1 MARNYSKGTYTV
13 NEIAEIVFKKCPGR
27 FKDVSIAHRQVN
39 KMMAKLGIK
48 DINGK
53 RRCMFI
59 TATDTARLID
69 AIVNSR
75 TRKTKKPGEQI
86 SLPEILNGKPLAFL
100 DPYTPRN
107 LTEEEPEG
115 PREVDGALHTP
126 RKEERGRAGGTAS
139 PQRVHSGAGGSSG
152 GSRQSVEAS
161 RRSIYGGL
169 INGR

>member
-59 TATDTARLID
+59 TATDTARLVD

-86 SLPEILNGKPLAFL
+86 DLAEFMTQKNPTKWA
-100 DPYTPRN
+100 DPYTPHAKKN
-107 LTEEEPEG
+107 EEEEPTAEAE
-115 PREVDGALHTP
+115 PVPTAEQVAAVADLVRAWKRVV
-126 RKEERGRAGGTAS
+126 KEFAED
-139 PQRVHSGAGGSSG
+139 
-152 GSRQSVEAS
+152 
-161 RRSIYGGL
+161 
-169 INGR
+169 

>member
-107 LTEEEPEG
+107 LTEEEPEE
-115 PREVDGALHTP
+115 PTPEEFTAEQVAAVVDLVRAW
-126 RKEERGRAGGTAS
+126 GRFNKAFEGG
-139 PQRVHSGAGGSSG
+139 
-152 GSRQSVEAS
+152 
-161 RRSIYGGL
+161 I
-169 INGR
+169 

>member
-27 FKDVSIAHRQVN
+27 FKDVRIAHRQVN
-39 KMMAKLGIK
+39 KMMAKLGIG

-53 RRCMFI
+53 RRCMLI

-86 SLPEILNGKPLAFL
+86 NLAEIMTQKDPVKWME
-100 DPYTPRN
+100 PYTPHAKKN
-107 LTEEEPEG
+107 EEEPTAEAE
-115 PREVDGALHTP
+115 PVPTAEQVAAVANLVRAW
-126 RKEERGRAGGTAS
+126 ERVIKAFE
-139 PQRVHSGAGGSSG
+139 GGS
-152 GSRQSVEAS
+152 
-161 RRSIYGGL
+161 
-169 INGR
+169 

>member
-39 KMMAKLGIK
+39 KMMAKLGIG

-53 RRCMFI
+53 KRCMYI
-59 TATDTARLID
+59 SANDTDRLIE

-86 SLPEILNGKPLAFL
+86 NLAEIMTQKDPVKWME
-100 DPYTPRN
+100 PYTPHAKKN
-107 LTEEEPEG
+107 EEEYPTAEAE
-115 PREVDGALHTP
+115 PVPTAEQVAAVADLA
-126 RKEERGRAGGTAS
+126 RAWK
-139 PQRVHSGAGGSSG
+139 RVIKAFA
-152 GSRQSVEAS
+152 ED
-161 RRSIYGGL
+161 
-169 INGR
+169 

>member
-107 LTEEEPEG
+107 LTEEEPEE
-115 PREVDGALHTP
+115 PAPEEFTAEQVAAVADLVRAWKRVV
-126 RKEERGRAGGTAS
+126 KEFSED
-139 PQRVHSGAGGSSG
+139 
-152 GSRQSVEAS
+152 
-161 RRSIYGGL
+161 
-169 INGR
+169 

>member
-27 FKDVSIAHRQVN
+27 YKDVSIAHRQIN

-53 RRCMFI
+53 KRCMFI
-59 TATDTARLID
+59 TATDKDLLVD

-86 SLPEILNGKPLAFL
+86 NLAEIMTQKDPVKWME
-100 DPYTPRN
+100 PYTPHTKKN
-107 LTEEEPEG
+107 EEEPEE
-115 PREVDGALHTP
+115 PAP
-126 RKEERGRAGGTAS
+126 EELTAEQVAAVADLVRAWGRFNKAFEGG
-139 PQRVHSGAGGSSG
+139 
-152 GSRQSVEAS
+152 
-161 RRSIYGGL
+161 I
-169 INGR
+169 

>member
-107 LTEEEPEG
+107 LTEEEPEE
-115 PREVDGALHTP
+115 PAPEEFTAEQVAAVADLVRAWKRVV
-126 RKEERGRAGGTAS
+126 KEFAED
-139 PQRVHSGAGGSSG
+139 
-152 GSRQSVEAS
+152 
-161 RRSIYGGL
+161 
-169 INGR
+169 

>member
-27 FKDVSIAHRQVN
+27 FKDVSIAQRQVN

-53 RRCMFI
+53 RRYMFI
-59 TATDTARLID
+59 TATDTARLVD

-86 SLPEILNGKPLAFL
+86 DLAEFMTQKNPTKWA
-100 DPYTPRN
+100 DPYTPHAKKN
-107 LTEEEPEG
+107 EEEP
-115 PREVDGALHTP
+115 
-126 RKEERGRAGGTAS
+126 TAEAE
-139 PQRVHSGAGGSSG
+139 PVPTAEQ
-152 GSRQSVEAS
+152 VEAVADLA
-161 RRSIYGGL
+161 RAWARVIKAFEGG
-169 INGR
+169 I

>member
-59 TATDTARLID
+59 TATDTARLVD

-107 LTEEEPEG
+107 LTEEEPEK
-115 PREVDGALHTP
+115 PAPEEFTAEQVAAVADLVRAWKRVV
-126 RKEERGRAGGTAS
+126 KEFAED
-139 PQRVHSGAGGSSG
+139 
-152 GSRQSVEAS
+152 
-161 RRSIYGGL
+161 
-169 INGR
+169 

>member
-100 DPYTPRN
+100 DPYTPRD
-107 LTEEEPEG
+107 LTEKESEEEPAPEELTAEQVAAVADLVRAWGRVNKAFEG
-115 PREVDGALHTP
+115 G
-126 RKEERGRAGGTAS
+126 
-139 PQRVHSGAGGSSG
+139 
-152 GSRQSVEAS
+152 
-161 RRSIYGGL
+161 I
-169 INGR
+169 

>member
-39 KMMAKLGIK
+39 KMMAKLGIG

-53 RRCMFI
+53 KRCMYI
-59 TATDTARLID
+59 SANDTDRLIE

-86 SLPEILNGKPLAFL
+86 NLAEIMTQKDPVKWME
-100 DPYTPRN
+100 PYTPHAKKN
-107 LTEEEPEG
+107 EEEEPTAEAE
-115 PREVDGALHTP
+115 PVPTAEQVAAVADLVRAW
-126 RKEERGRAGGTAS
+126 ERA
-139 PQRVHSGAGGSSG
+139 
-152 GSRQSVEAS
+152 VEAFTED
-161 RRSIYGGL
+161 
-169 INGR
+169 

>member
-39 KMMAKLGIK
+39 KMMTKLGIK

-59 TATDTARLID
+59 TATDTARLVD

-107 LTEEEPEG
+107 LTEEEQEEPAPEEFTAEQVAAVADLV
-115 PREVDGALHTP
+115 RAWKRVI
-126 RKEERGRAGGTAS
+126 KEFAED
-139 PQRVHSGAGGSSG
+139 
-152 GSRQSVEAS
+152 
-161 RRSIYGGL
+161 
-169 INGR
+169 

>member
-59 TATDTARLID
+59 TATDTARLVD

-107 LTEEEPEG
+107 LTEEEQEEPAPEEFTAEQVAAVADLV
-115 PREVDGALHTP
+115 RAWKRVI
-126 RKEERGRAGGTAS
+126 KEFAED
-139 PQRVHSGAGGSSG
+139 
-152 GSRQSVEAS
+152 
-161 RRSIYGGL
+161 
-169 INGR
+169 

>member
-53 RRCMFI
+53 RRCMLI
-59 TATDTARLID
+59 TATDTARLVD

-107 LTEEEPEG
+107 LTEEEPEAE
-115 PREVDGALHTP
+115 PAPEELTAEQVAAVADLVRAWKRVV
-126 RKEERGRAGGTAS
+126 KEFAED
-139 PQRVHSGAGGSSG
+139 
-152 GSRQSVEAS
+152 
-161 RRSIYGGL
+161 
-169 INGR
+169 

>member
-59 TATDTARLID
+59 TATDTARLVD

-86 SLPEILNGKPLAFL
+86 NLAEIMTQKNPVKWME
-100 DPYTPRN
+100 PYTPHAKKN
-107 LTEEEPEG
+107 EEEEPTAEPAPEEFTAEQVAAVADLVRAWGRFNKAFEG
-115 PREVDGALHTP
+115 G
-126 RKEERGRAGGTAS
+126 
-139 PQRVHSGAGGSSG
+139 
-152 GSRQSVEAS
+152 
-161 RRSIYGGL
+161 I
-169 INGR
+169 

>member
-39 KMMAKLGIK
+39 KMMAKLGIG

-53 RRCMFI
+53 KRCMYI
-59 TATDTARLID
+59 SANDTDRLIE

-86 SLPEILNGKPLAFL
+86 NLAEIMTQKDPVKWME
-100 DPYTPRN
+100 PYTPHAKKN
-107 LTEEEPEG
+107 EEEEPTAEAEHV
-115 PREVDGALHTP
+115 PTAEQVAAVADLVRAW
-126 RKEERGRAGGTAS
+126 ERVIKAFA
-139 PQRVHSGAGGSSG
+139 
-152 GSRQSVEAS
+152 ED
-161 RRSIYGGL
+161 
-169 INGR
+169 